1 VSQIFVL
8 PWPASCRSATPVATT
23 LGPLEH
29 HELAV
34 QWGYSVLNV
43 GNPLNYGL
51 ETVLDIHGRL
61 RELPRPK
68 L

>member
-1 VSQIFVL
+1 MQDVPRIVA
-8 PWPASCRSATPVATT
+8 ASGTQVKVATT